1 MKKVIP
7 ILAITCLCVYA
18 VLTIWDVTIN
28 GFFESPSLNATHF
41 IAGAGKT
48 SLLVRY
54 GLAAISV
61 LSLMIWILL
70 QRELKSGLAKIVI
83 AIVVVTSLMWS
94 TDGLERFADD
104 YREDR
109 FDEIVEQFNSGK
121 SLQSD
126 QVQEILGTP
135 LIIGRQDILIE
146 HRPHAEAWLYSY
158 MPSCGF
164 GWQKRVIYFNTDNVM
179 VDYLSMNE
187 P

>member
-1 MKKVIP
+1 MGVINGHIMMVGEVKDAANMRLQRDASKRRAPEACRSANKMKKVIP

-70 QRELKSGLAKIVI
+70 QRELKPGLAKIVI
-83 AIVVVTSLMWS
+83 AIVVVTSLM
-94 TDGLERFADD
+94 
-104 YREDR
+104 
-109 FDEIVEQFNSGK
+109 
-121 SLQSD
+121 
-126 QVQEILGTP
+126 
-135 LIIGRQDILIE
+135 
-146 HRPHAEAWLYSY
+146 
-158 MPSCGF
+158 
-164 GWQKRVIYFNTDNVM
+164 
-179 VDYLSMNE
+179 
-187 P
+187 